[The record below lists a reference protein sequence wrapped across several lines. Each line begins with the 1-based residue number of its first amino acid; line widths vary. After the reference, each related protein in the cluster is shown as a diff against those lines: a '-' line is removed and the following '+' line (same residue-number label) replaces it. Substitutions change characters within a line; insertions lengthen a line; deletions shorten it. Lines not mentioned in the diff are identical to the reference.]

1 MKIYETAVRKPIS
14 TMLIFIGVMIFG
26 LYSLSKL
33 AIDQY
38 PEIEIPMISVITVYE
53 GANADDIE
61 TNITRVLE
69 DNLNTVDDLDK
80 ITSESSDNYS
90 IITLEFEYG
99 IDLTE
104 AANDIRDV
112 VSRTQSLL
120 PDNVDY
126 PTIFKFSTSMMPVIM
141 FSITADESYPA
152 LAKILDEKLVN
163 SLNRI
168 AGVGAVSII
177 GAPEREIQVNV
188 DPKRLDAYGLSV
200 ETLGSI
206 IAAENV
212 NIPAGTI
219 DIGNNT
225 YILKSDGEFT
235 SSKDLE
241 KIVVSNSGGRTV
253 MLSDVAQLRDTLET
267 STMDERINGSLG
279 VRVMV
284 QKQSGA
290 NTVDIVDKI
299 WDEMA
304 KIEKTLPKDVK
315 VDLIFEGSGEIKNS
329 INSLSDT
336 IMYAFIFVV
345 FVVMFFLGRWRA
357 TFIICLTIPIS
368 LICSFIYLFA
378 TGSTLNIISL
388 SSLSIAIGMVVDD
401 AIVVLENITTHIEKG
416 SSPKE
421 AAIYATNEVWLSVIA
436 TTLVVVA
443 VFMPLTMIT
452 GMAGIMFRELGWIV
466 TIVVCVS
473 TCAAISLTPMLSAFI
488 LTSGGGVHTYKGIG
502 IVYKPIDKFLIWMD
516 DTYEKALRTVLRHRR
531 ITATIVG
538 ATFIGSLVMMSSGL
552 IATEFF
558 PPTDNSRIS
567 AIVKLDQNLSVD
579 YTARIARQIDNIIY
593 EKYPEVEIVSASSGA
608 NSSSDAFAAMQTTG
622 SYIINYNM
630 RLKDVTLR
638 DRSIHE
644 ISDLLRAELDLI
656 PEVRNYTVIPGG
668 NQGGSSGNSI
678 VELKVFGYDME
689 QTNTVAHELKDLV
702 SHVNGIRDVQLS
714 RDDLRPELNVVFD
727 REKLSYHGLNYST
740 VAAAV
745 SYRNNGLTASLYS
758 EDGDEYDIIVRY
770 AEEKRKS
777 VEDIES
783 ITLNTPSGDQ
793 VRLSE
798 VAKVEEVFAAPSIER
813 ENRQRVINIEGS
825 MGAGVPLSA
834 VVSEISKIVA
844 DYPTPDGVTLE
855 VGGTIEDQQESFA
868 DMGVLFIL
876 IVLLVYIVMATQFES
891 LLFPFIIMFTIPLAF
906 TGVILA
912 LYLTN
917 VPLSIIALIG
927 AIMLVGIVTKNGIV
941 MVDYINLLVE
951 RGATVYDAILAGA
964 KSRLR
969 PVLMTS
975 FTTILGMLPMAI
987 GTGAGSETWQPMG
1000 IAVIGG
1006 LTFSTIL
1013 TLLVVPIFYSGL
1025 VNGQLKRQA
1034 KRKAKK
1040 EAKRMKQVV
1049 N

>member
-1 MKIYETAVRKPIS
+1 
-14 TMLIFIGVMIFG
+14 
-26 LYSLSKL
+26 
-33 AIDQY
+33 
-38 PEIEIPMISVITVYE
+38 
-53 GANADDIE
+53 
-61 TNITRVLE
+61 
-69 DNLNTVDDLDK
+69 
-80 ITSESSDNYS
+80 
-90 IITLEFEYG
+90 
-99 IDLTE
+99 
-104 AANDIRDV
+104 
-112 VSRTQSLL
+112 
-120 PDNVDY
+120 
-126 PTIFKFSTSMMPVIM
+126 
-141 FSITADESYPA
+141 
-152 LAKILDEKLVN
+152 
-163 SLNRI
+163 
-168 AGVGAVSII
+168 
-177 GAPEREIQVNV
+177 
-188 DPKRLDAYGLSV
+188 
-200 ETLGSI
+200 
-206 IAAENV
+206 
-212 NIPAGTI
+212 
-219 DIGNNT
+219 
-225 YILKSDGEFT
+225 
-235 SSKDLE
+235 
-241 KIVVSNSGGRTV
+241 
-253 MLSDVAQLRDTLET
+253 
-267 STMDERINGSLG
+267 
-279 VRVMV
+279 
-284 QKQSGA
+284 
-290 NTVDIVDKI
+290 
-299 WDEMA
+299 
-304 KIEKTLPKDVK
+304 
-315 VDLIFEGSGEIKNS
+315 
-329 INSLSDT
+329 
-336 IMYAFIFVV
+336 
-345 FVVMFFLGRWRA
+345 
-357 TFIICLTIPIS
+357 
-368 LICSFIYLFA
+368 
-378 TGSTLNIISL
+378 
-388 SSLSIAIGMVVDD
+388 
-401 AIVVLENITTHIEKG
+401 
-416 SSPKE
+416 
-421 AAIYATNEVWLSVIA
+421 
-436 TTLVVVA
+436 
-443 VFMPLTMIT
+443 
-452 GMAGIMFRELGWIV
+452 
-466 TIVVCVS
+466 
-473 TCAAISLTPMLSAFI
+473 
-488 LTSGGGVHTYKGIG
+488 
-502 IVYKPIDKFLIWMD
+502 
-516 DTYEKALRTVLRHRR
+516 
-531 ITATIVG
+531 
-538 ATFIGSLVMMSSGL
+538 
-552 IATEFF
+552 
-558 PPTDNSRIS
+558 
-567 AIVKLDQNLSVD
+567 
-579 YTARIARQIDNIIY
+579 
-593 EKYPEVEIVSASSGA
+593 
-608 NSSSDAFAAMQTTG
+608 
-622 SYIINYNM
+622 
-630 RLKDVTLR
+630 
-638 DRSIHE
+638 
-644 ISDLLRAELDLI
+644 
-656 PEVRNYTVIPGG
+656 
-668 NQGGSSGNSI
+668 
-678 VELKVFGYDME
+678 ME

-834 VVSEISKIVA
+834 VVSEINKIVA

>member
-26 LYSLSKL
+26 IYSLSKL

-69 DNLNTVDDLDK
+69 DNLNTVDDLEK

-141 FSITADESYPA
+141 FSITAEESYPA

-168 AGVGAVSII
+168 EGVGAVSIM

-225 YILKSDGEFT
+225 YVLKSDGEFT

-267 STMDERINGSLG
+267 STMDERINGALG

-290 NTVDIVDKI
+290 NTVAIVDKI

-304 KIEKTLPKDVK
+304 KIEKTLPKDIK
-315 VDLIFEGSGEIKNS
+315 VDLIFEGSAEIKNS

-473 TCAAISLTPMLSAFI
+473 TCAAISLTPMLSAYI
-488 LTSGGGVHTYKGIG
+488 LTSGGGIHTYKGIG

-538 ATFIGSLVMMSSGL
+538 ATFIGSVMMMSSGL

-689 QTNTVAHELKDLV
+689 QTNNVAHELKDMV
-702 SHVNGIRDVQLS
+702 SHVSGIRDVQLS

-740 VAAAV
+740 VATAV

-783 ITLNTPSGDQ
+783 ITLNTPSGEK

-834 VVSEISKIVA
+834 VVNEIQKIVA

-1013 TLLVVPIFYSGL
+1013 TLLVVPIFYSVL

-1034 KRKAKK
+1034 KREAKR
-1040 EAKRMKQVV
+1040 EAKRMKQVT